1 MWKED
6 TYNFTFDLFWSIPN
20 WMLFGLLSTK
30 SVRPISEE
38 LLHSESAA
46 SRGLAH
52 SQVQNFALS
61 LMNFKRPLVSP
72 YTQTV

>member
-1 MWKED
+1 MRKND
-6 TYNFTFDLFWSIPN
+6 THNFTFDLFWSIPN

-38 LLHSESAA
+38 LLPSQSAP

-52 SQVQNFALS
+52 SQGQNFALS
-61 LMNFKRPLVSP
+61 LMNFRRPLVSP
-72 YTQTV
+72 YTRTA